1 MPIFFVKFDIYKQRN
16 ISNNIMNWRKI
27 NMKYI
32 PIIGDVVLYGGG
44 TTPKVVV
51 DMKSNEDFGSC
62 CYDREYLLC
71 DESFIKNS
79 NGMISNKEI
88 EKHGIWVELRGMKIP
103 DIRKCEDIAPY
114 AIEPV
119 QHYSFKQMKA
129 KTVTVYELPDAI
141 DYTDM

>member
-1 MPIFFVKFDIYKQRN
+1 MDCRE
-16 ISNNIMNWRKI
+16 I

-32 PIIGDVVLYGGG
+32 PTIGDVVLYGGG
-44 TTPKVVV
+44 TAPKVVV
-51 DMKSNEDFGSC
+51 DMINHEDFGSC
-62 CYDREYLLC
+62 CYDRKYFLC

-88 EKHGIWVELRGMKIP
+88 ERHGIWVEFRGMNIP

-119 QHYSFKQMKA
+119 QYYSFRQMKA

>member
-1 MPIFFVKFDIYKQRN
+1 
-16 ISNNIMNWRKI
+16 
-27 NMKYI
+27 MKYI
-32 PIIGDVVLYGGG
+32 PVIGDVVLYGGS
-44 TTPKVVV
+44 TAPKVVV
-51 DMKSNEDFGSC
+51 DMINHEDFGSC
-62 CYDREYLLC
+62 CYDRKYFLC

-88 EKHGIWVELRGMKIP
+88 ERHGIWVEFRGMNIP

-119 QHYSFKQMKA
+119 QYYSFRQMKA

>member
-1 MPIFFVKFDIYKQRN
+1 
-16 ISNNIMNWRKI
+16 
-27 NMKYI
+27 MKYI
-32 PIIGDVVLYGGG
+32 PVIGDVVLYGGG

-51 DMKSNEDFGSC
+51 DMKNHEDFGSC

-79 NGMISNKEI
+79 NGMVSNKEI
-88 EKHGIWVELRGMKIP
+88 ERHGIWVEFHGMNIP

-141 DYTDM
+141 DYTDV

>member
-1 MPIFFVKFDIYKQRN
+1 
-16 ISNNIMNWRKI
+16 
-27 NMKYI
+27 
-32 PIIGDVVLYGGG
+32 
-44 TTPKVVV
+44 
-51 DMKSNEDFGSC
+51 
-62 CYDREYLLC
+62 
-71 DESFIKNS
+71 
-79 NGMISNKEI
+79 
-88 EKHGIWVELRGMKIP
+88 MKIP